1 MTNFTRFWNAK
12 PSVHC
17 SVNEAPCLTVVKC
30 PRRNL
35 SCILFSR
42 LDSFSCVLWKEKEN
56 IINFIYLKFKTVQG
70 KNGVKAEWKGN
81 KSLNFKPTFSISS
94 FLLIDMHLFNRSLY
108 FSSNFCCSSIC
119 RLRSQLAY
127 KIRRKWK
134 RSRICVYET
143 LMNIFNILNKVYKK
157 KGLIKDLSMIL
168 KIFFSTPTYC
178 GIILLNVA

>member
-30 PRRNL
+30 PRRNR

-42 LDSFSCVLWKEKEN
+42 LDSFSCVLWKKEEK
-56 IINFIYLKFKTVQG
+56 IINFIHLNLKLYK
-70 KNGVKAEWKGN
+70 VKRGQWNEKEN
-81 KSLNFKPTFSISS
+81 SLNFQLTFSISS

-127 KIRRKWK
+127 
-134 RSRICVYET
+134 
-143 LMNIFNILNKVYKK
+143 NISKNR
-157 KGLIKDLSMIL
+157 KGLGFGYMRHLG
-168 KIFFSTPTYC
+168 IFLHSE
-178 GIILLNVA
+178 

>member
-42 LDSFSCVLWKEKEN
+42 LASFSWVLWKKEEN
-56 IINFIYLKFKTVQG
+56 SSLNYI
-70 KNGVKAEWKGN
+70 
-81 KSLNFKPTFSISS
+81 SLNFKSVQGKRDYSKNKANFTELQLTFSMSS

-127 KIRRKWK
+127 NVSRKCK
-134 RSRICVYET
+134 RSKIYIHET
-143 LMNIFNILNKVYKK
+143 LRKTFNVLHKLYKE
-157 KGLIKDLSMIL
+157 KD
-168 KIFFSTPTYC
+168 
-178 GIILLNVA
+178 